1 MFEQKKKALD
11 LSASVETDTD
21 SILEKAL
28 KLPDS
33 PFS

>member
-1 MFEQKKKALD
+1 MFEQKQKALG
-11 LSASVETDTD
+11 LSTSVETDTQ
-21 SILEKAL
+21 SILEKAM